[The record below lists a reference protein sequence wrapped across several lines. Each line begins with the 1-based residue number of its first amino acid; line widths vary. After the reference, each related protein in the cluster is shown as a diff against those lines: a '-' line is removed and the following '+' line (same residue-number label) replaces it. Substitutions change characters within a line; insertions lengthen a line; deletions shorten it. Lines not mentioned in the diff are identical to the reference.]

1 MSCICIVSHLIVFQQ
16 TDCFPVLRKLQT
28 LFHNMITS
36 AQSSVRPEQELAR
49 LTLISSTNEDAI
61 RRRST
66 ISGMRPLGLGEIN
79 GMPIAGPQGPPLV
92 TDGDAHMNESAVV
105 SPEEKNSKDVLSSDI
120 DSEVTLVSENVTQT
134 IPSENKENEPPSDEV
149 TSDAMKSNDGVDPPN
164 RPPPIPPRPSDA
176 ERERQ
181 LKEEVELG
189 AQQDVTEV
197 INNVLF
203 QSECAIRPRGIA
215 PDGEQLDQIKE

>member
-1 MSCICIVSHLIVFQQ
+1 MLSHLIVPRW
-16 TDCFPVLRKLQT
+16 TDCFSVLRELRT

-36 AQSSVRPEQELAR
+36 AQSSVRPEHELAR

-66 ISGMRPLGLGEIN
+66 ISGLRPPGLGEIN
-79 GMPIAGPQGPPLV
+79 GMPIAGPQGPPQV
-92 TDGDAHMNESAVV
+92 ADGEGFKNDSAVV
-105 SPEEKNSKDVLSSDI
+105 SPDEKNAKDTLSGDI
-120 DSEVTLVSENVTQT
+120 DSEVTLVSEDVTQT
-134 IPSENKENEPPSDEV
+134 LPSENKENEPPSDDKTPDV
-149 TSDAMKSNDGVDPPN
+149 VKPDGSVEPPN
-164 RPPPIPPRPSDA
+164 RPPPVPPRPSEA

-203 QSECAIRPRGIA
+203 QSECAIRPRGVA